1 MRLRILV
8 GAMALVV
15 GLALYGLAVMVLA
28 VHVLPRSWLLEVP
41 FYAAAGIAWVLP
53 AARLTRW
60 MQQAPPYRPPPA
72 G

>member
-1 MRLRILV
+1 
-8 GAMALVV
+8 MA
-15 GLALYGLAVMVLA
+15 LA
-28 VHVLPRSWLLEVP
+28 VHVLPRSWLVEVP

-53 AARLTRW
+53 AAKLTRW